1 MPLTFHIPVPLR
13 DLTDGRSK
21 VEIAQQPATLADALH
36 ILWELYPGVRDRI
49 TTEQGQIR
57 QHVNIFIG
65 DEDIRYLGGLASPIS
80 AHSEIWIVPA
90 ITGGSTPGSAGSPAA
105 MLTMDRRC
113 EIDGGHLV
121 YSTLCAD
128 MDVPG
133 DCDRP
138 G

>member
-13 DLTDGRSK
+13 DFTDGCSK
-21 VEIAQQPATLADALH
+21 VEIAQQPVTLADALQ
-36 ILWELYPGVRDRI
+36 ILWELYPGMRDRI
-49 TTEQGQIR
+49 TTGQGQIR

-65 DEDIRYLGGLASPIS
+65 DEGIRYLGGLAGPVS

-90 ITGGSTPGSAGSPAA
+90 ITGGSTPGSAASLPA

-121 YSTLCAD
+121 HSTLCAD
-128 MDVPG
+128 MDMPG
-133 DCDRP
+133 DCDRS